1 MFVCFGIKLG
11 SFKKVMGGFFGSKGQ
26 LNFDDFFSL
35 INCVNYNNNKG
46 ASKKNLNEQ
55 ALLKKAQINFIFKR
69 TGGGNNFLELNEFFF
84 FHSPLFL
91 AKIVNVFF
99 SSPYSHVLSSQK
111 KTNEIHTKQG
121 II

>member
-1 MFVCFGIKLG
+1 LTI
-11 SFKKVMGGFFGSKGQ
+11 
-26 LNFDDFFSL
+26 FFSL

-46 ASKKNLNEQ
+46 TSRKNLNEQ
-55 ALLKKAQINFIFKR
+55 ALLQRKKAQKNFIFKR
-69 TGGGNNFLELNEFFF
+69 TGGENNFLELNEFFF

-99 SSPYSHVLSSQK
+99 RHLTLMYLAVK

>member
-1 MFVCFGIKLG
+1 
-11 SFKKVMGGFFGSKGQ
+11 MGGFFGSKGQ
-26 LNFDDFFSL
+26 LKFDDFFSL

-99 SSPYSHVLSSQK
+99 VTHVLSSQK
-111 KTNEIHTKQG
+111 NKRNTYKTGNNIENFVKTS
-121 II
+121 